1 VRHAS
6 WRTPIVI
13 LSCGTA
19 IVLLGFGLRQ
29 NYGLLMGPVSLDLG
43 WGREVFAFAVALQT
57 LVWGLTTPIAGFVA
71 DRYGPARVLAAGG
84 AVFAAG
90 LYLMSQASTPLDA
103 TISIGVLT
111 GFAGSMVGFPIVLSV
126 VGRIAKPERRSLWLG
141 IASAGGS
148 SGQLVLVPMGQVIID
163 DFGWANALV
172 VFSLMAAIIV
182 PLSVA
187 LVGGN
192 RAAHGPALAQRP
204 AEAFREASRHSGFIL
219 LSIGYFVCGFQT
231 MFISA
236 HLPAYLVDLGHGT
249 WLGAL
254 ALSLIGGFNII
265 GCLIWGHLGGRY
277 PKKYLLCILYGLR
290 GLAMAIFISLPISET
305 SVIVFTSFMGLLW
318 LGTVPLTSGLVA
330 QIFGTQF
337 MATLVGFTFISH
349 QIGAFLGIYMGGLI
363 YDATGS
369 YAPIFW
375 GGVIVGVLA
384 SLIHFPINDRPM
396 ARLAEPVRA

>member
-1 VRHAS
+1 
-6 WRTPIVI
+6 
-13 LSCGTA
+13 
-19 IVLLGFGLRQ
+19 
-29 NYGLLMGPVSLDLG
+29 MGPVSLDLG

-84 AVFAAG
+84 AVFAGG
-90 LYLMSQASTPLDA
+90 LYMMSQASAPIDA

-163 DFGWANALV
+163 DFGWVNALV
-172 VFSLMAAIIV
+172 VFSLMAAVIV
-182 PLSVA
+182 PLSAA

-192 RAAHGPALAQRP
+192 RAAHGPALTQRP

-290 GLAMAIFISLPISET
+290 GLAMAIFISLPITEM

-375 GGVIVGVLA
+375 GGVIVGGLA

-396 ARLAEPVRA
+396 ARLAQSASA